1 MSPVWANRAPAA
13 ANPILTL
20 ANIGKRFAGVHALQ
34 DVSIE
39 LRGQEIHALVGEN
52 GAGKSTLIKIAG
64 GNLRPD
70 SGQIVFRGKEIS
82 LYSPAHARALG
93 ISVIYQ
99 ELTVLPHMTVAENIF
114 LGSLP
119 TRGPGFVDWPV
130 LKKNAMRALER
141 LGFTLDL
148 EMPAGHLPIGL
159 QQMVEIAKSLA
170 ANADLIIMDEPTSSL
185 SYHEAEKLWEVVRE
199 LKRQGKTIVFVSHR
213 LEDVFALAERVTV
226 LRDGHKVA
234 TEAVS
239 QLTPDRLVSLMVGR
253 ELHETRA
260 LTTGPP
266 GQRMLEVRGVSRRG
280 SFSDISFVAHSGEIV
295 GFAGLVGSGRTEAM
309 RAIVGADRPD
319 AGSVTVNATPL
330 ELGNPRLAIRA
341 GMGFVPENRKDQAL
355 FLQMSVLENIAL
367 PGSSRGGLRLI
378 DQAADLRTATEF
390 VNRLNIVTASL
401 NQMVANLSGG
411 NQQKVVLA
419 RWLALKP
426 KVLIVDEPTRGI
438 DVGAKA
444 EIHEFLRLLA
454 RQGMAIVFVSS
465 ELPEILLL
473 SDRILVMRDGR
484 MVAEVKADEANQELV
499 GSYVLG
505 L

>member
-1 MSPVWANRAPAA
+1 M
-13 ANPILTL
+13 
-20 ANIGKRFAGVHALQ
+20 
-34 DVSIE
+34 
-39 LRGQEIHALVGEN
+39 
-52 GAGKSTLIKIAG
+52 
-64 GNLRPD
+64 
-70 SGQIVFRGKEIS
+70 
-82 LYSPAHARALG
+82 
-93 ISVIYQ
+93 
-99 ELTVLPHMTVAENIF
+99 
-114 LGSLP
+114 
-119 TRGPGFVDWPV
+119 
-130 LKKNAMRALER
+130 
-141 LGFTLDL
+141 
-148 EMPAGHLPIGL
+148 
-159 QQMVEIAKSLA
+159 
-170 ANADLIIMDEPTSSL
+170 
-185 SYHEAEKLWEVVRE
+185 
-199 LKRQGKTIVFVSHR
+199 
-213 LEDVFALAERVTV
+213 
-226 LRDGHKVA
+226 
-234 TEAVS
+234 
-239 QLTPDRLVSLMVGR
+239 
-253 ELHETRA
+253 
-260 LTTGPP
+260 
-266 GQRMLEVRGVSRRG
+266 SRRG
-280 SFSDISFVAHSGEIV
+280 SFSDISFVARSGEIV

-484 MVAEVKADEANQELV
+484 MVAEVKADEANEELV

>member
-1 MSPVWANRAPAA
+1 
-13 ANPILTL
+13 
-20 ANIGKRFAGVHALQ
+20 
-34 DVSIE
+34 
-39 LRGQEIHALVGEN
+39 
-52 GAGKSTLIKIAG
+52 
-64 GNLRPD
+64 
-70 SGQIVFRGKEIS
+70 
-82 LYSPAHARALG
+82 
-93 ISVIYQ
+93 
-99 ELTVLPHMTVAENIF
+99 
-114 LGSLP
+114 
-119 TRGPGFVDWPV
+119 
-130 LKKNAMRALER
+130 
-141 LGFTLDL
+141 
-148 EMPAGHLPIGL
+148 
-159 QQMVEIAKSLA
+159 
-170 ANADLIIMDEPTSSL
+170 
-185 SYHEAEKLWEVVRE
+185 
-199 LKRQGKTIVFVSHR
+199 
-213 LEDVFALAERVTV
+213 VFALAERVTV

-234 TEAVS
+234 IEEIS

-260 LTTGPP
+260 LTTRAP
-266 GQRMLEVRGVSRRG
+266 GQRMLEVSGLSRRG
-280 SFSDISFVAHSGEIV
+280 SFSDISFIARSGEIV

-319 AGSVTVNATPL
+319 AGSVTVDATPL
-330 ELGNPRLAIRA
+330 ELGNPRLAISA
-341 GMGFVPENRKDQAL
+341 GIGFVPENRKDQAL

-367 PGSSRGGLRLI
+367 PGSGTGGLRLI
-378 DQAADLRTATEF
+378 DQAADLSTATEF

-401 NQMVANLSGG
+401 NQTVANLSGG

-426 KVLIVDEPTRGI
+426 KVLIIDEPTRGI

-454 RQGMAIVFVSS
+454 TQGMAIVFVSS

-484 MVAEVKADEANQELV
+484 VVAELNADQANQELV

>member
-1 MSPVWANRAPAA
+1 
-13 ANPILTL
+13 
-20 ANIGKRFAGVHALQ
+20 
-34 DVSIE
+34 
-39 LRGQEIHALVGEN
+39 
-52 GAGKSTLIKIAG
+52 
-64 GNLRPD
+64 
-70 SGQIVFRGKEIS
+70 
-82 LYSPAHARALG
+82 
-93 ISVIYQ
+93 
-99 ELTVLPHMTVAENIF
+99 
-114 LGSLP
+114 
-119 TRGPGFVDWPV
+119 V
-130 LKKNAMRALER
+130 LKQNAMRALGR

-148 EMPAGHLPIGL
+148 DMPAGHLPIGL

-185 SYHEAEKLWEVVRE
+185 SYHEAERLWEVVRE
-199 LKRQGKTIVFVSHR
+199 LRRQGKTIVFVSHR

-239 QLTPDRLVSLMVGR
+239 QLARDRLVSLMVGR

-260 LTTGPP
+260 VATRAL
-266 GQRMLEVRGVSRRG
+266 GQQMLKVRGLSRRG

-319 AGSVTVNATPL
+319 AGSVTVNATLL
-330 ELGNPRLAIRA
+330 ELGNVRLAIRA
-341 GMGFVPENRKDQAL
+341 GIGFVPENRKDQAL

-367 PGSSRGGLRLI
+367 PGSRTGGLRLI

-390 VNRLNIVTASL
+390 VSRLNIVTASL

-444 EIHEFLRLLA
+444 EIHEFLRQLA

-484 MVAEVKADEANQELV
+484 VVAELKADQADQELV